1 MAGSTQLR
9 DEDLSVRANWFSG
22 AQSPTD
28 EAVDP
33 FADMTGTKSSI
44 ALSVDSSIEEITA
57 RLATLLR
64 REGRL
69 AEMGISCPLKAS
81 GECNCSACPVS
92 QLNHPEEAI
101 SALCRVGMEQER
113 AVMLSLA
120 KTNGL
125 LGDGG
130 R

>member
-1 MAGSTQLR
+1 
-9 DEDLSVRANWFSG
+9 
-22 AQSPTD
+22 
-28 EAVDP
+28 
-33 FADMTGTKSSI
+33 MTGYKSI
-44 ALSVDSSIEEITA
+44 ALSVDSSAQEITD
-57 RLATLLR
+57 RLSELLR

-69 AEMGISCPLKAS
+69 EEMGISCPLKES

-92 QLNHPEEAI
+92 QLDHPEEAI

-125 LGDGG
+125 VGDGG